1 MVDMNDLE
9 EKLKE
14 VIRTDGKLD
23 PDKLANATVW
33 LAVFLTQSVPAETFE
48 VRRKKWRR
56 EEKRMRS
63 SCGQEQKRKPL
74 RLRRRHLLKIRR
86 YCS

>member
-14 VIRTDGKLD
+14 VIRTNGKLD
-23 PDKLANATVW
+23 PDKLARATVW

-48 VRRKKWRR
+48 VRRKNGEFRAYLDGR
-56 EEKRMRS
+56 EVAAGSVMPA
-63 SCGQEQKRKPL
+63 GL
-74 RLRRRHLLKIRR
+74 VGHA
-86 YCS
+86 